1 METLCKIRDIY
12 RVVAVFESQMEKT
25 HNLCL
30 NEGMLLCSLLKAE
43 RLSSG
48 EIAEV
53 LGLATSNA
61 SKVIKSVENKKLVER
76 VLGDVDKRQMY
87 FLLTEKG
94 KQTLSKIKCEKLE
107 IPKLLQT
114 ILDMNAF

>member
-12 RVVAVFESQMEKT
+12 RAVAVFESQMEKT

-48 EIAEV
+48 EIAEA

-61 SKVIKSVENKKLVER
+61 SKVIKSVENKELVER
-76 VLGDVDKRQMY
+76 VLGNVDKRRMY
-87 FLLTEKG
+87 FSLTEKG
-94 KQTLSKIKCEKLE
+94 KLTLSKIKCEELE
-107 IPKLLQT
+107 IPKLLQA
-114 ILDMNAF
+114 ILGTDVF